1 MRGGNSSHS
10 RTSRYIS
17 LILRH
22 KPEIAGIVLD
32 AHGWADVKELI
43 EGVGKTHDLTQKLLE
58 EIVRTDEKQR
68 YSFNE
73 DRSKIR
79 ANQGH
84 SIHVDVELEEL
95 APPEYL
101 WHGTG
106 EKYRESIAKEG
117 LKAMNRLF
125 VHLSGDRETA
135 RKVGVRHG
143 RPVLFRVRS
152 GQMHRDGIRFFRSV
166 NSVWLTERV
175 PAAYLEQERSSP
187 GRG

>member
-1 MRGGNSSHS
+1 MKGRDSSLS

-22 KPEIAGIVLD
+22 KPEIAGLVLD

-43 EGVGKTHDLTQKLLE
+43 EGVSKTHHLTQELLE

-68 YSFNE
+68 YSF
-73 DRSKIR
+73 K
-79 ANQGH
+79 
-84 SIHVDVELEEL
+84 
-95 APPEYL
+95 
-101 WHGTG
+101 
-106 EKYRESIAKEG
+106 KYRASIANEG

-135 RKVGVRHG
+135 RKVGARHG
-143 RPVLFRVRS
+143 RPVLFRVRA

-166 NSVWLTERV
+166 NGVWLAERV
-175 PAAYLEQERSSP
+175 PAVYLEQGQDSP
-187 GRG
+187 DLR